1 MADELKCVYKNRLGK
16 NGEMIARNFLIEK
29 GLKFLKANYRYE
41 RAEIDLIFEDSKT
54 NTIIFAEVKTRKNKK
69 FGEPEESVNSAKQ
82 ERIKKAAM
90 GFILENES
98 YSSHDLRID
107 VISILFTDG
116 IPTVNHIENAF

>member
-54 NTIIFAEVKTRKNKK
+54 NTIISLK
-69 FGEPEESVNSAKQ
+69 
-82 ERIKKAAM
+82 
-90 GFILENES
+90 
-98 YSSHDLRID
+98 
-107 VISILFTDG
+107 
-116 IPTVNHIENAF
+116 

>member
-16 NGEMIARNFLIEK
+16 NGEIIARNFLIEK

-54 NTIIFAEVKTRKNKK
+54 NTIIFTEVKTRKNKK
-69 FGEPEESVNSAKQ
+69 FGEPEESVNPAKQ

-98 YSSHDLRID
+98 YSSHELRID

-116 IPTVNHIENAF
+116 NPVINHIENAF

>member
-16 NGEMIARNFLIEK
+16 NGEIIARNFLIEK

-54 NTIIFAEVKTRKNKK
+54 NTIIFTEVKTRKNKK
-69 FGEPEESVNSAKQ
+69 FGEPEESVNPAKQ

-116 IPTVNHIENAF
+116 IPAVNHIENAF

>member
-1 MADELKCVYKNRLGK
+1 M
-16 NGEMIARNFLIEK
+16 
-29 GLKFLKANYRYE
+29 
-41 RAEIDLIFEDSKT
+41 
-54 NTIIFAEVKTRKNKK
+54 KTRKNKK